1 MRGYLQGGECRHVT
15 LGVSGYLRP
24 SIKRFPTGRE
34 QVALARAAGF
44 NTTVHYE
51 VGFGLMGVLVARKG
65 PAL

>member
-1 MRGYLQGGECRHVT
+1 MVVPLAEWYGMGEEYA
-15 LGVSGYLRP
+15 YLRP

-44 NTTVHYE
+44 NTAVHYE
-51 VGFGLMGVLVARKG
+51 VGFGLMGVVVARKG